1 MSKENNQLGQTLV
14 SGIIFL
20 LLTLIC
26 VLYFLFISE
35 TYMRNQVNIQK
46 NREELILKSSKIA
59 NILNEISV
67 NNFNII
73 SSLITFENAY
83 AESFEIGSYFA
94 FSQPYWKTY
103 SLHKSK
109 IGDEINYINTDTK
122 NGLNK
127 IYSSFALQSAR
138 GLLLAKSL
146 AEKNSQLV
154 NSLPYEMSRLFVQSS
169 NSFVFC
175 LALESQTDLYN
186 KPGIHNFSLLENL
199 YSFYLQKDSC
209 KIFRPQKNIIKS
221 IAYFS
226 FIQYHTSQDII
237 DYSKVSHDFNKH
249 SYGIWYVPVV
259 NTQEFFNELKFVSNK
274 YVIANKK
281 LTIVSD
287 FLSKLY
293 YFFEL
298 EILNSDFFNSFSK
311 DSNVR
316 ITHPNFMCNKK
327 FFNEHDI
334 KLISDD
340 DFLFSKDCNVNADS
354 FLKSFFY
361 PNWVGLISSEN
372 VFYD

>member
-1 MSKENNQLGQTLV
+1 MSKENNELGQTLV
-14 SGIIFL
+14 SGLIFL
-20 LLTLIC
+20 LLTLIS

-83 AESFEIGSYFA
+83 AESFEIGSYFV
-94 FSQPYWKTY
+94 FIQPYWKTY
-103 SLHKSK
+103 SLHKSNN
-109 IGDEINYINTDTK
+109 ISEINYITSDTK
-122 NGLNK
+122 KGLNK

-146 AEKNSQLV
+146 AEKNAQLV
-154 NSLPYEMSRLFVQSS
+154 NSLPYEISRLFLQSS
-169 NSFVFC
+169 NSFSFC
-175 LALESQTDLYN
+175 LALESQTHLYN
-186 KPGIHNFSLLENL
+186 KPGIHNFLLLENL

-209 KIFRPQKNIIKS
+209 KIFRPKKNIIKS

-226 FIQYHTSQDII
+226 AIQYYAFHDII
-237 DYSKVSHDFNKH
+237 DYSKVTHDFNKY
-249 SYGIWYVPVV
+249 SYGIWYVPDV
-259 NTQEFFNELKFVSNK
+259 NIQEFFNELKFVSNK
-274 YVIANKK
+274 HVITNKK
-281 LTIVSD
+281 LTVISD

-293 YFFEL
+293 YFL
-298 EILNSDFFNSFSK
+298 DVEILNSDFFNSFSK

-316 ITHPNFMCNKK
+316 ITHPNFMCSKK

-334 KLISDD
+334 KLISDN
-340 DFLFSKDCNVNADS
+340 DFLFSKDCNVSVDN

-372 VFYD
+372 FFYD